1 MSRLSSRRTHFILD
15 HQRQQ
20 TMLRRER
27 EQDQRVLSAL
37 YTISLACRERP
48 TIRTILE
55 TIHRELATVFSFDAA
70 YIALCDAL
78 PELFSAALL
87 VDEGQIEYIEGMEYG
102 FLTGAV
108 VRERTPI
115 LYRDLVAE
123 RNTPSVMFGNR
134 DKQSRS
140 WLGVPLMLADEAVG
154 VISIQSY
161 QVGNYDQD
169 SLELLQSMANVIAV
183 AVENVRLLEMHGQL
197 SRALREQISART
209 EELAALTQIASAAV
223 SYRSLDTILDEVLG
237 VAINLFGFDAGN
249 VRLLDDTHN
258 YLVLHAHRGFSQH
271 YAEVTLRSP
280 LATSPLRS
288 VVLEEVPQVVER
300 SWRQQF
306 DPGQFPAHVFPPF
319 EAALTLP
326 LSINGQVLGTLS
338 LFGRSPRTL
347 PEHTISLAQAVANQ
361 IAIVVENTRLLEVR
375 ERQIRELRALSSVS
389 RAAST
394 AQDLRSLLRQVYD
407 ALKEFIPLDSF
418 SMLIYDPERQVVSD
432 AIVIDANQT
441 SDYWVNQPPPPR
453 SLSAWIIRS
462 GLPLRFENL
471 PSQIAALEEVGRHAE
486 KEARQALS
494 WMGVPMLDREGRG
507 IGLISVQSYQANI
520 FSPRDES
527 LLYSV
532 AAQVALHVQNVSLLT
547 QRARQIAELEAIGQI
562 GKMVTASY
570 NLDQMLNE
578 VRRVIVDLTDASVFY
593 LVICDPHTRVV
604 SHAIFI
610 EKGNKVLLGLQGMRM
625 HPNTMTDWI
634 MNHREPLLFADLT
647 TQKEELAQRGIILRN
662 IGSDQ
667 PVRSWAGV
675 PLLARDGEL
684 MGVLAVQDYPPYRYD
699 IGTLDF
705 LAQVGSHVSLGVQ
718 KMRLFESVEAQAV
731 ENARLAAEA
740 QAHAKAAEE
749 QASRIELV
757 QRITSLLST
766 SRNLNDVLEI
776 ASRELVEIFRVD
788 HTGTMLF
795 RPDGSGY
802 LAAEYP
808 NTGIIGMTIEL
819 PDNPIATSILE
830 NRRPLLIRDITT
842 DPLAAASRLRWQM
855 MGITS
860 LVIIPLISRNQVLG
874 SISLDSYDTLLDFA
888 PDELELLLTV
898 ATSIAAAVENAQLF
912 AAEQEQRRTADTLR
926 EMARVLS
933 SSFNPDEVLRLILEE
948 LNKVIAYDTV
958 SVMLLDGNH
967 LRTVASRGLPE
978 ESARGFNLP
987 LEGSAAGEVVR
998 RREAIV
1004 RLPGR
1009 DDLPWKRLTT
1019 SHEVLAWLGVPLIAR
1034 GTMLGV
1040 LNIDLCNEGAHFDER
1055 DIEVA
1060 RTFAN
1065 HAAVAL
1071 DNAQLYQKSVG
1082 RIEQEMEI
1090 AQRIQAN
1097 LFPSQLPHIH
1107 GLSIAARCIPA
1118 RETGGDFYDVIDM
1131 GTRAGIIVGDVSG
1144 KSLPAAMLMAAARS
1158 TCRSEARNHETPWV
1172 VMTETNYWLVDDV
1185 PDNAFVSLSYALVDP
1200 RQRCLTLASAGQLSP
1215 ILRRTDGVVSFV
1227 HAPPALPLG
1236 IATSVEYDQIELDLH
1251 KGDTLIFYT
1260 DGIVEAHN
1268 QDNELFGFDRL
1279 EALIATWGH
1288 LMPDDL
1294 INAILHD
1301 VDRFAEGTATHDDI
1315 TIVVV
1320 RIEI

>member
-1 MSRLSSRRTHFILD
+1 MSRLSSRRTQGLFD
-15 HQRQQ
+15 QQRQQ
-20 TMLRRER
+20 NILRRER
-27 EQDQRVLSAL
+27 DQDQRVLSAL
-37 YTISLACRERP
+37 YTISLACRDRP
-48 TIRTILE
+48 TIRVILE
-55 TIHRELATVFSFDAA
+55 TIHQQLATVFAFDAS

-78 PELFSAALL
+78 PEIFSAALL
-87 VDEGQIEYIEGMEYG
+87 VDEGVAEYIEGLEYG

-108 VRERTPI
+108 VRERVPL

-123 RNTPSVMFGNR
+123 RTTPVVTFGNHE
-134 DKQSRS
+134 KQSRS
-140 WLGVPLMLADEAVG
+140 WLGVPLMLADEAIG

-161 QVGNYDQD
+161 QVGRYTPDTLD
-169 SLELLQSMANVIAV
+169 LLQSMANVIAV
-183 AVENVRLLEMHGQL
+183 AVENVRLIEMHGQL
-197 SRALREQISART
+197 SRALREQVSART
-209 EELAALTQIASAAV
+209 EELAALSRIAGAAV

-258 YLVLHAHRGFSQH
+258 YLVLHAHQGFSQH
-271 YAEVTLRSP
+271 YAEVTLRAP
-280 LATSPLRS
+280 LATSPLRA
-288 VVLEEVPQVVER
+288 VVLEETPQVIER
-300 SWRQQF
+300 GWRSRF
-306 DPGQFPAHVFPPF
+306 DQGQFPEHIFPPF
-319 EAALTLP
+319 EAALSLP
-326 LSINGQVLGTLS
+326 LSISAQVLGTLS
-338 LFGRSPRTL
+338 LFGLRPRL
-347 PEHTISLAQAVANQ
+347 LNEHTLSLAQAVANQ

-394 AQDLRSLLRQVYD
+394 AQDLRSLLRQVHD

-432 AIVIDANQT
+432 AILIDANQT
-441 SDYWVNQPPPPR
+441 RDYWVNQPPPPR

-471 PSQIAALEEVGRHAE
+471 PDQIAALEDVERSLDTST
-486 KEARQALS
+486 RQPLS
-494 WMGVPMLDREGRG
+494 WMGVPLFDREGRG

-532 AAQVALHVQNVSLLT
+532 AAQVALHVQNVRLLT

-578 VRRVIVDLTDASVFY
+578 VRRVLVDLTDASVFY
-593 LVICDPHTRVV
+593 LVICDPNTRMV

-610 EKGNKVLLGLQGMRM
+610 EKGNKILLGLQGMRM

-647 TQKEELAQRGIILRN
+647 SQQDDLARRGIILRN

-684 MGVLAVQDYPPYRYD
+684 MGVLAVQDYLPYRYD
-699 IGTLDF
+699 TGTLDF

-718 KMRLFESVEAQAV
+718 KMRLFESVEAQSI

-749 QASRIELV
+749 QASRIGLV

-766 SRNLNDVLEI
+766 RRNLDDVLDI
-776 ASRELVEIFRVD
+776 ASRELVQIFGAD

-808 NTGIIGMTIEL
+808 NTGVQGMIL
-819 PDNPIATSILE
+819 DLRQNPVAEAILVS
-830 NRRPLLIRDITT
+830 RRPLLIRDIER
-842 DPLAAASRLRWQM
+842 DPHAVASRQQWRM
-855 MGITS
+855 MGIRS
-860 LVIIPLISRNQVLG
+860 LVIIPLISRDHVFG
-874 SISLDSYDTLLDFA
+874 SISLDSYDAPLDFS
-888 PDELELLLTV
+888 DSELDLLLTV
-898 ATSIAAAVENAQLF
+898 STSIAAAVENAQLF

-933 SSFNPDEVLRLILEE
+933 SSFNPDEVLRLILGE
-948 LNKVIAYDTV
+948 LNKLIAYDTV
-958 SVMLLDGNH
+958 SVMLLDGDQ
-967 LRTVASRGLPE
+967 LRIVASRGHPDGDP
-978 ESARGFNLP
+978 RGISLP
-987 LEGSAAGEVVR
+987 LYGSAAGEVVR
-998 RREAIV
+998 RCEPVV

-1009 DDLPWKRLTT
+1009 DDLPWTKLST
-1019 SHEVLAWLGVPLIAR
+1019 SQDIRAWLGVPLIAR
-1034 GTMLGV
+1034 GNMLGV
-1040 LNIDLCNEGAHFDER
+1040 LNIDLRGEGASFDER

-1071 DNAQLYQKSVG
+1071 ENAQRYQESIG
-1082 RIEQEMEI
+1082 RIEQELEI
-1090 AQRIQAN
+1090 ARRIQAN

-1107 GLSIAARCIPA
+1107 GLTIAARCLPA

-1158 TCRSEARNHETPWV
+1158 TSRSEARNHETPWV
-1172 VMTETNYWLVDDV
+1172 VLTETNYWLVGDV
-1185 PDNAFVSLSYALVDP
+1185 PDNAFVTLSYALIDP
-1200 RQRCLTLASAGQLSP
+1200 RQQHVVLASAGQLSP
-1215 ILRRTDGVVSFV
+1215 LLRRADGIVSFI

-1236 IATSVEYDQIELDLH
+1236 IMTSVEYDQIELDLCH
-1251 KGDTLIFYT
+1251 GDTLVFYT

-1268 QDNELFGFDRL
+1268 PSNELFGFDRL
-1279 EALIATWGH
+1279 EALVATSGH
-1288 LMPDDL
+1288 LPPNDL
-1294 INAILHD
+1294 INHILNEIE
-1301 VDRFAEGTATHDDI
+1301 RFADGAPTHDDM